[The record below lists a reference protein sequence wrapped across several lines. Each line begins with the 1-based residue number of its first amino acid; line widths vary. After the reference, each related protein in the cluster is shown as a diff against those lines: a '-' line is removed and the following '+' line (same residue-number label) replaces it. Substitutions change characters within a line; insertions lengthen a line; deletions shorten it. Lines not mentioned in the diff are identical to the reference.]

1 MHRGQPASQL
11 RSLARFKMI
20 SMIWKPWLR
29 AANFLSAL
37 LLAWMHF
44 RGPGRGHSAKD
55 LGDGRVEFSPDPLT
69 YFAWPLITLLPAWV
83 AINELRRGLG
93 DWSQLIAPAIIL
105 LLAVSEMFSFPG
117 SIVVSHEG
125 IEQHFWLRGQK
136 RIRWGE
142 VTELREG
149 RGNSSLTITASDST
163 RIDFS
168 GRLPD
173 LPRFLEEIEK
183 YCSGNLPPEFLS
195 RLATIVQSRQE
206 TL

>member
-1 MHRGQPASQL
+1 
-11 RSLARFKMI
+11 
-20 SMIWKPWLR
+20 MIWKPWLR
-29 AANFLSAL
+29 AANILSAL

-83 AINELRRGLG
+83 TINELRRGLG
-93 DWSQLIAPAIIL
+93 DWSRLMAPAIIL

-125 IEQHFWLRGQK
+125 IDQHFWLRGQK

-142 VTELREG
+142 VTEIREG
-149 RGNSSLTITASDST
+149 RANSSLSITASDGT
-163 RIDFS
+163 RIDFT
-168 GRLPD
+168 GRLPG
-173 LPRFLEEIEK
+173 LPRFLAEIGK
-183 YCSGNLPPEFLS
+183 YCRGNLPPEFLS
-195 RLATIVQSRQE
+195 RVAASAQVSQRSR
-206 TL
+206 